1 MSTTRKQPVSRQR
14 IRFEEK
20 VTETLEAQ
28 DRMLEHLA
36 EKLEKPVLNGGFDR
50 LVASVQKI
58 EMVSDQLQESQI
70 QLRESQAS
78 AHKKIDAIH
87 TVVLD
92 PDTGLYHKVKSNSQW
107 IDNASKGLKWFV
119 GLLVAGL
126 LGGAGKLLYDML
138 SSHIHVAP

>member
-1 MSTTRKQPVSRQR
+1 MATTRKQPVTRNRAQ
-14 IRFEEK
+14 FEEK

-36 EKLEKPVLNGGFDR
+36 QKLEKPVLNGGFDR
-50 LVASVQKI
+50 LVASVHKI
-58 EMVSDQLQESQI
+58 EMVSDQLQESQV
-70 QLRESQAS
+70 S

-107 IDNASKGLKWFV
+107 IDNASKGLKWFA
-119 GLLVAGL
+119 GLLIAGL
-126 LGGAGKLLYDML
+126 LGGAGKFLYDL
-138 SSHIHVAP
+138 ISSHVHVTP